1 MYFFNYF
8 PECYKKHRCY
18 FLLTAGGPRFLSWLG
33 RLSQLLAIPLISI
46 RHLRVVRFINE
57 RSQSSITL
65 HRSYDTFANLGMY
78 NLMFLISHYF
88 ETVHDYWG
96 LQPNPLF
103 SLVTHLPCFSQS
115 SETERRETCFR
126 SRICIRFAL
135 RFLGYG
141 KLPIMI
147 TRVMLYRL
155 DV

>member
-1 MYFFNYF
+1 MLEETPLPF
-8 PECYKKHRCY
+8 
-18 FLLTAGGPRFLSWLG
+18 AVGSGGCSLLSWPQ

-78 NLMFLISHYF
+78 NLMFLISSYV
-88 ETVHDYWG
+88 ETVRDYWG

-126 SRICIRFAL
+126 SRICIRFCTAIL
-135 RFLGYG
+135 RL
-141 KLPIMI
+141 
-147 TRVMLYRL
+147 R
-155 DV
+155 